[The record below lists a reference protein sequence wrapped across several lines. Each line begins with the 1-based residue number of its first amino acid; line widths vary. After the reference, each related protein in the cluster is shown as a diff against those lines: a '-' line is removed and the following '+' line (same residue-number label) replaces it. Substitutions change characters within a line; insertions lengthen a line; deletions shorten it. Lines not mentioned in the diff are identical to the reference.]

1 MSLHASIFQ
10 FIILVSRIGDSDRT
24 ARPGLSPILETQLDM
39 TVLTDVYDS
48 VDPLRHWENSGRGG
62 CPWHMLPLFE
72 QCCENMIS
80 NAQLVH
86 HPNRHRLFNV
96 LWLAERPHEV
106 VLPESRAI

>member
-1 MSLHASIFQ
+1 MPPFLILLSLFRGSEIPTGLLVLRLSQIF
-10 FIILVSRIGDSDRT
+10 
-24 ARPGLSPILETQLDM
+24 ETQLDM
-39 TVLTDVYDS
+39 TVLTEVYDS

-62 CPWHMLPLFE
+62 CRRHMLPLFE

-86 HPNRHRLFNV
+86 HPNRHWLFNV

>member
-1 MSLHASIFQ
+1 MSLHATISH
-10 FIILVSRIGDSDRT
+10 FIILVLRIGDSDRT
-24 ARPGLSPILETQLDM
+24 ARPAPVADFREPVDM
-39 TVLTDVYDS
+39 TILTDVYDS